1 MTRDELAARIGDES
15 LVLIDVRTPEEFT
28 GETGFPDDPRQ
39 GHIPGAR
46 NVPVNELIGLTRQEL
61 EEMVGAPPGAEV
73 VVYCH
78 SGGRSG
84 FAAEVLAVAGYDARN
99 YPGSWRE
106 WSRDP
111 SLPAE

>member
-1 MTRDELAARIGDES
+1 MTRDELAARLGDES
-15 LVLIDVRTPEEFT
+15 LILIDVRTPEEFS

-46 NVPVNELIGLTRQEL
+46 NVPVTELFGGSREDL
-61 EEMVGAPPGAEV
+61 ERLVGAPPGAEV

-78 SGGRSG
+78 TGNRSA
-84 FAAEVLAVAGYDARN
+84 FAAELLSAAGYDARN
-99 YPGSWRE
+99 YVGSWQE

-111 SLPAE
+111 DLPAE